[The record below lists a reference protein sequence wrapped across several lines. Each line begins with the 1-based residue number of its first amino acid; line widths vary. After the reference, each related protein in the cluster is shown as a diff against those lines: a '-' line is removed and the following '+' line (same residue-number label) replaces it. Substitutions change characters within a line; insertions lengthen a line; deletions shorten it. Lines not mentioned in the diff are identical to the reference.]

1 AVKYDSGCETMHVL
15 AAMPVLI
22 LDGNQA
28 VAWNG
33 DNPYYQSQNKSA
45 TVSFD
50 NVDKIDKIA
59 YALVKKD
66 TRYGLDM
73 EVNTTELAK
82 QPIPTSA
89 ADLVSI
95 LKTISGEAGP
105 VTYTLTVEDGVPTN
119 VSGGSGF
126 VIAEGYGCAGY
137 ANSNSV
143 EVAAATLQKLNPGDY
158 YLYALGIKDQ
168 KVVAIDQM
176 NVSIAAVEPTPTPTY
191 RPGGGGG
198 GGSSYTSYTET
209 GTLKVGNTGT
219 VLRSIKV
226 KAEDGIG
233 SLFVPIG
240 TTALDADGNPLS
252 EVSITA
258 IGRADLPDVPYG
270 AAYTFAGYAYET
282 SPDGATFEP
291 EITLSLEFPDAD
303 WNALDPD
310 NNNFIVKWYNEETY
324 QWEDVPTTVFQST
337 KSVDAKI
344 THFSTFALFSEP
356 VTTPIDTS
364 PTTPTTPST
373 PPADEAPPTEGLSMT
388 MIIVIL
394 IIIIIVIAAGY
405 YFLVR
410 K

>member
-1 AVKYDSGCETMHVL
+1 MKG
-15 AAMPVLI
+15 
-22 LDGNQA
+22 
-28 VAWNG
+28 
-33 DNPYYQSQNKSA
+33 
-45 TVSFD
+45 
-50 NVDKIDKIA
+50 
-59 YALVKKD
+59 
-66 TRYGLDM
+66 
-73 EVNTTELAK
+73 
-82 QPIPTSA
+82 
-89 ADLVSI
+89 
-95 LKTISGEAGP
+95 
-105 VTYTLTVEDGVPTN
+105 
-119 VSGGSGF
+119 
-126 VIAEGYGCAGY
+126 
-137 ANSNSV
+137 
-143 EVAAATLQKLNPGDY
+143 
-158 YLYALGIKDQ
+158 Q
-168 KVVAIDQM
+168 KVVAVDQTCIAIAFPIPIEDDCVTEPVV
-176 NVSIAAVEPTPTPTY
+176 VSAGTASLHIQKGVRALDKDGNPLSWVSVASISSADLPPVPAGARFAPVEGYAYDLEPDGATFEPEITLTLSIEEEDWSTLDLENNDLKVKWYNEDTSQWEDVPTDVFENDMRVNATIAHFSIFALFSEEETTEPTPTPY
-191 RPGGGGG
+191 IPGRSGGGGGGG

-240 TTALDADGNPLS
+240 TTALDADGKPLS

-324 QWEDVPTTVFQST
+324 QWEDVPTTVFQSA

>member
-1 AVKYDSGCETMHVL
+1 MK
-15 AAMPVLI
+15 
-22 LDGNQA
+22 
-28 VAWNG
+28 
-33 DNPYYQSQNKSA
+33 
-45 TVSFD
+45 
-50 NVDKIDKIA
+50 
-59 YALVKKD
+59 
-66 TRYGLDM
+66 
-73 EVNTTELAK
+73 VNTTELAK

-95 LKTISGEAGP
+95 LKTIAGEATP
-105 VTYTLTVEDGVPTN
+105 ITYTLTVDGVPTN

-137 ANSNSV
+137 ANNSNSV
-143 EVAAATLQKLNPGDY
+143 EVAAATLQKLSPGDY
-158 YLYALGIKDQ
+158 YLYAMGIKDQ